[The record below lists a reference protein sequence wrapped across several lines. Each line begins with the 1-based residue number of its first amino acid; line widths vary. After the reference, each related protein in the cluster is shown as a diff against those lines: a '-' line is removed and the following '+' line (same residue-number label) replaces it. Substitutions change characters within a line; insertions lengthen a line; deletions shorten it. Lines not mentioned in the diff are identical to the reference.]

1 MFDHL
6 SKVKASY
13 AERLCYL
20 KSNWNERLDCILNW
34 LRKRR
39 TLALKIAF
47 PIIIAENI
55 IDREK
60 PHELGF
66 PDIST
71 MAAIGLALVIVG
83 TIIRFWARGHFRR
96 GRLVTT
102 GPYALIRH
110 PLHLGSLLVIA
121 GVLFQLQD
129 LFFNFGVIIPLV
141 VVFYGA
147 TIICEERSSEKRFGM
162 QWQLYK
168 GDVPCIIPS
177 LRSWLLPID
186 NRKWSWKVYLRTG
199 EIWVTPL
206 LISLPLLIELMEDLI
221 FEGMLGVQ

>member
-1 MFDHL
+1 L
-6 SKVKASY
+6 ASS
-13 AERLCYL
+13 ERFEY
-20 KSNWNERLDCILNW
+20 ILNW

-55 IDREK
+55 IDGEK

-66 PDIST
+66 PDISV
-71 MAAIGLALVIVG
+71 MIIISIMLVLAGAL
-83 TIIRFWARGHFRR
+83 IRFWARGHFRK

-110 PLHLGSLLVIA
+110 PLYFGSLLVIA
-121 GVLFQLQD
+121 GVLVQLQD
-129 LFFNFGVIIPLV
+129 RFFNLGVIIPLV

-147 TIICEERSSEKRFGM
+147 SIIHEEKSSEKIFGR

-177 LRSWLLPID
+177 LRSWLLPRH

-206 LISLPLLIELMEDLI
+206 LISLPLLIELMENLV
-221 FEGMLGVQ
+221 FERMFGIY